1 MYSHKFTWRR
11 LLIMKKI
18 LALVLAAV
26 MLLSAASLAGCA
38 KKDDDDK
45 GAMIQMFISE
55 LPANLD
61 PTNVAYGSADNLK
74 FFGLLYEGLFRINEK
89 GELENALADE
99 YEYYVDARDNAL
111 KLEITLDSSRWS
123 DGVIV
128 DADDFVY
135 SWQRLLGSD
144 TDNSAAALLYPIKNA
159 KNVKEGLCSVNDL
172 GVCAVK
178 DNVIQISFEKDF
190 TNVEYFLRRLASPV
204 LVPLREDSATKFD
217 DPTNIDYM
225 WETTA
230 TAGLPLTNG
239 AFKYKKISDKSI
251 ELERN
256 LHYMNV
262 SAVEDNPVDKVV
274 KPYQLITVLSEGD
287 TAEEQLERF
296 KNKDIFYINLS
307 SAKKETIEE
316 AGKTVTTEIPSV
328 YTYFFDTTSDLF
340 KDARVRKALSIALDR
355 EYINT
360 LTGRKTQA
368 AEGIVPFGIEDTVEG
383 TEFRKVGGNK
393 FVSGNMSG
401 ELPVGDIETAK
412 ALLKEAGVK
421 GGKFTIEF
429 NKDRAYE
436 QAVAEYARKVW
447 KELGFTVSAS
457 GKNGKFI
464 SGISSGKT
472 ALATGTARVVG
483 MDFQCVT
490 PDAYG
495 MLVNF
500 SAEFAGGRIDLA
512 TEEVEYTDLHI
523 TGFNDADY
531 DAICEEVVGA
541 LNNEKRAEALHRAE
555 DYLIEASP
563 VIPLFCNVDIYA
575 SKDLD
580 NISADKFGAK
590 NFTKVTQK
598 NYHKYLP
605 VEEERA
611 EPEAD
616 AE

>member
-1 MYSHKFTWRR
+1 MYSYKFTWRR

-26 MLLSAASLAGCA
+26 MLLSAVSLVGCA

-55 LPANLD
+55 LPGNLD
-61 PTNVAYGSADNLK
+61 PTNVSYGAADNLK
-74 FFGLLYEGLFRINEK
+74 FFGLLYEGLFKIDEK
-89 GELENALADE
+89 GELVNALADE
-99 YEYYVDARDNAL
+99 YEYYVDARDNTL

-123 DGVIV
+123 DGVVV

-144 TDNSAAALLYPIKNA
+144 MDNSAAALLYPIKNA

-178 DNVIQISFEKDF
+178 DDVLQITFEKDF
-190 TNVEYFLRRLASPV
+190 TNIDYFLRRLASPV

-217 DPTNIDYM
+217 DPANIDYM
-225 WETTA
+225 WETSA

-256 LHYMNV
+256 LHYKNV
-262 SAVEDNPVDKVV
+262 SAVDDNPVDKVV
-274 KPYQLITVLSEGD
+274 KPYQLITVLSEGE
-287 TAEEQLERF
+287 TADEQIERF
-296 KNKDIFYINLS
+296 NNKDIFYINLS
-307 SAKKETIEE
+307 AAKEETIKA

-368 AEGIVPFGIEDTVEG
+368 AEGIVPFGVEDTVGG

-393 FVSGNMSG
+393 FVSGNMAG
-401 ELPVGDIETAK
+401 ELPVGDIEAAK
-412 ALLKEAGVK
+412 ALLAEAGVK

-436 QAVAEYARKVW
+436 QSVAEYARKVW
-447 KELGFTVSAS
+447 KELGFTASTS
-457 GKNGKFI
+457 GKNGKYI

-500 SAEFAGGRIDLA
+500 SAEYAGGKIDLA

-523 TGFNDADY
+523 TGFNDAEY
-531 DAICEEVVGA
+531 DAICDEVVGA

-590 NFTKVTQK
+590 DFTEVTQK
-598 NYHKYLP
+598 NYQKYLP
-605 VEEERA
+605 VEEE
-611 EPEAD
+611 PEAD